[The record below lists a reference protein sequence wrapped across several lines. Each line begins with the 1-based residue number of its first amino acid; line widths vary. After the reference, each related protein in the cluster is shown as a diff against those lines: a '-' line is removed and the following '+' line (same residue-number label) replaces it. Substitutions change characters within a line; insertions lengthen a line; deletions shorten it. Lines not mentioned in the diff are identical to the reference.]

1 MRHFTEETEA
11 AANYPLEFLH
21 SLTPSGMP
29 PHLLNLKIGAVV
41 MLLRNLNIRRG
52 LCNGTRL
59 VIRRLQ
65 PNLGEADILLGRFAG
80 TRVFIP
86 RIVLAPSDTDLPF
99 TLKRKQFPLR
109 LAWSMTVNKSQG
121 QSYEKLG
128 LLLEEPVFAHGQLYV
143 AFSRARAM
151 QDVRVC
157 ILPSAAQGYLPDGS
171 AYTTN
176 VVYPEAL

>member
-1 MRHFTEETEA
+1 
-11 AANYPLEFLH
+11 
-21 SLTPSGMP
+21 
-29 PHLLNLKIGAVV
+29 

-65 PNLGEADILLGRFAG
+65 PNLVEADILLGRFAG

-151 QDVRVC
+151 QDV
-157 ILPSAAQGYLPDGS
+157 
-171 AYTTN
+171 
-176 VVYPEAL
+176 